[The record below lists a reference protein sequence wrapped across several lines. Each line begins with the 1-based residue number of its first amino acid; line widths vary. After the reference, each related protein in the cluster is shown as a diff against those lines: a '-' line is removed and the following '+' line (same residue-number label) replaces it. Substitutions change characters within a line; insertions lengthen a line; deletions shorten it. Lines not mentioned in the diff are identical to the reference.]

1 MRVIS
6 RSLLREFWES
16 PLGREAEQPLRV
28 WFQEAEKASWSGPHE
43 VKAQYPTASILKRGR
58 VVFNIGGNKYR
69 LVAAIRYEKGIVFTR
84 FVGTHAQYDRIDAQE
99 V

>member
-6 RSLLREFWES
+6 VRRLKEFWKS
-16 PLGREAEQPLRV
+16 PAGRESERPLRA
-28 WFQEAEKASWSGPHE
+28 WFQEAREAAWKGPHDI
-43 VKAQYPTASILKRGR
+43 KTKYPTASILKGGR

-69 LVAAIRYEKGIVFTR
+69 LVTVIFYDVNIVFVR
-84 FVGTHAQYDRIDAQE
+84 FIGTHAQYDQIDAQE